1 MEKISLETTTAIV
14 SVQTPFSTSS
24 FILYSLPSP
33 LPYPSLTLSPTLS
46 HVLLFPSCP
55 LSSPLPTLSFLV
67 PYPLPYL
74 NLLSLFPFP
83 LTSPIPILS
92 FPVLIPYSLPP
103 QSSHTLSL
111 HPTLSI
117 TYSFFSCPIPSPLPY
132 SSLFH
137 TFFTTFFQKFHLMK
151 EQFVKNSSDFR
162 GRI

>member
-1 MEKISLETTTAIV
+1 M
-14 SVQTPFSTSS
+14 QTPFSTFSLTFS
-24 FILYSLPSP
+24 FLSYSLLSP

-46 HVLLFPSCP
+46 LVLLFPSCP

-92 FPVLIPYSLPP
+92 FPVTYPLLTPL

-111 HPTLSI
+111 YPTLSI
-117 TYSFFSCPIPSPLPY
+117 TYSFFSCPLPSPLPY
-132 SSLFH
+132 SSLSLFP
-137 TFFTTFFQKFHLMK
+137 TLSLILLFSPLFPNFS
-151 EQFVKNSSDFR
+151 VS
-162 GRI
+162 

>member
-1 MEKISLETTTAIV
+1 M
-14 SVQTPFSTSS
+14 QTPFSTSS

-46 HVLLFPSCP
+46 LVLLFPPCP

-92 FPVLIPYSLPP
+92 FPVTYPLLSPPSIFSYS
-103 QSSHTLSL
+103 
-111 HPTLSI
+111 
-117 TYSFFSCPIPSPLPY
+117 IPSPYPLHY
-132 SSLFH
+132 LLLKKGVCTRTKKARWISRCIYNSG
-137 TFFTTFFQKFHLMK
+137 HLLH
-151 EQFVKNSSDFR
+151 
-162 GRI
+162 I